1 MQEVIFGNMC
11 DKMRF
16 FDTNAILDLQ
26 DKMFE
31 DDFCISSISL
41 QEMENIKTS
50 SRKDDETKY
59 KARKALHLLD
69 ENKDKYEVVIY
80 TTAMEN
86 YIVEKQLEITP
97 DTKIIASCAFSRGLL
112 PQDTDFV
119 FVTND
124 IACKMIA
131 SKIFGL
137 EVESV
142 GEKELDEY
150 KGFVEKSLS
159 EDEMAYFYEHLQEN
173 IYGLLENEYLILK
186 DSNNHVVDTLVWR
199 EGMYQNIKFPNI
211 KSDYFGAVKPLNG
224 DIYQQ
229 MALNS
234 FSNNQI
240 TMIKG
245 SAGTGKSYL
254 AIGYMMWLL
263 EKHKIDKIVI
273 FANPTPTM
281 NSAKIGFLPGTQ
293 LDKLVDSSIGNMLA
307 GKLGDKFM
315 IEQLVSR
322 NKLSILPMCDIR
334 GFDTSGLNC
343 AVYIT
348 EAQNLD
354 ISLMKLALQR
364 IGEDSICIVDGDYNA
379 QVDLNQYAGNNN
391 GMRRMSEIFRGHDF
405 YGEIELQNIYRSKIA
420 AIAEMM

>member
-1 MQEVIFGNMC
+1 MKGGLVPLGKKKFY
-11 DKMRF
+11 
-16 FDTNAILDLQ
+16 DTNAILDLQ

-50 SRKDDETKY
+50 GRKDEETKY

-69 ENKDKYEVVIY
+69 ENKAKYEVVIY
-80 TTAMEN
+80 TIAMEN

-131 SKIFGL
+131 SKIFNL

-142 GEKELDEY
+142 GENKLDNY

-159 EDEMAYFYEHLQEN
+159 EEEMASFYSNLKEN
-173 IYGLLENEYLILK
+173 IYDLLTNEYLVLK
-186 DSNNHVVDTLVWR
+186 NDKDEVVDKFRWDGY
-199 EGMYQNIKFPNI
+199 EYQNVKFPTI
-211 KSDYFGAVKPLNG
+211 KSNYFGSVKPYNG

-229 MALNS
+229 MVLNS
-234 FSNNQI
+234 LSNNQV

-245 SAGTGKSYL
+245 AAGTGKSYL
-254 AIGYMMWLL
+254 ALGYLMWLL
-263 EKHKIDKIVI
+263 EKRKIEKIIV
-273 FANPTPTM
+273 FCNTVATA
-281 NSAKIGFLPGTQ
+281 NSAKLGYYPGTK
-293 LDKLVDSSIGNMLA
+293 DEKLIDSSIGNMLSA
-307 GKLGDKFM
+307 KLGDSFGLEQM
-315 IEQLVSR
+315 IGQGKIQLLP
-322 NKLSILPMCDIR
+322 LSDIR
-334 GFDTSGLNC
+334 GFDTNGMC
-343 AVYIT
+343 AGVYIT
-348 EAQNLD
+348 EAQNMD

-364 IGEDSICIVDGDYNA
+364 IGEDSICIIDGDYNA
-379 QVDLNQYAGNNN
+379 QVDLSQYAGNNN
-391 GMRRMSEIFRGHDF
+391 GMRRMSEVFRGQDF
-405 YGEIELQNIYRSKIA
+405 YGEIELQNIYRSRIA
-420 AIAEMM
+420 SVAELM

>member
-1 MQEVIFGNMC
+1 M
-11 DKMRF
+11 
-16 FDTNAILDLQ
+16 DTNAILDLQ

-31 DDFCISSISL
+31 DNFCISSISL

-50 SRKDDETKY
+50 GRKDEETKY

-97 DTKIIASCAFSRGLL
+97 DTKIIASCAFSKGLL

-131 SKIFGL
+131 SKIFDL

-142 GEKELDEY
+142 GENKLDEY

-173 IYGLLENEYLILK
+173 VFDLYTNEYLILK
-186 DSNNHVVDTLVWR
+186 NDKNQIVDKFRWDGY
-199 EGMYQNIKFPNI
+199 EYQNVKFPTI
-211 KSDYFGAVKPLNG
+211 KSNYFGSVKPYNG

-229 MALNS
+229 MVLNS
-234 FSNNQI
+234 LSYNQV
-240 TMIKG
+240 TMVKG
-245 SAGTGKSYL
+245 AAGTGKSYL
-254 AIGYMMWLL
+254 AIGYLMWLL
-263 EKHKIDKIVI
+263 EKRKIEKIIV
-273 FANPTPTM
+273 FCNTVATA
-281 NSAKIGFLPGTQ
+281 NSAKLGYYPGTK
-293 LDKLVDSSIGNMLA
+293 DEKLIDSSIGNMLSA
-307 GKLGDKFM
+307 KLGDSFGLEQM
-315 IEQLVSR
+315 IAQGKIQLLP
-322 NKLSILPMCDIR
+322 LSDIR
-334 GFDTSGLNC
+334 GFDTNGMSAG
-343 AVYIT
+343 VYIT
-348 EAQNLD
+348 EAQNMD

-364 IGEDSICIVDGDYNA
+364 IGEDSVCIIDGDYNA
-379 QVDLNQYAGNNN
+379 QVDLSQYAGSNN
-391 GMRRMSEIFRGHDF
+391 GMRRMSEVFRGHDF
-405 YGEIELQNIYRSKIA
+405 YGEVELQNIYRSRISQV
-420 AIAEMM
+420 AELM

>member
-1 MQEVIFGNMC
+1 M
-11 DKMRF
+11 KKRKF

-50 SRKDDETKY
+50 GRKDEETKY

-97 DTKIIASCAFSRGLL
+97 DTKIIASCAFSKGLL

-131 SKIFGL
+131 SKIFSL

-142 GEKELDEY
+142 GENKLDEY

-173 IYGLLENEYLILK
+173 VFDLYTNEYLILK
-186 DSNNHVVDTLVWR
+186 NDKNQIVDKFRWDGC
-199 EGMYQNIKFPNI
+199 EYQNVKFPTI
-211 KSDYFGAVKPLNG
+211 KSNYFGSVKPYNG

-229 MALNS
+229 MVLNS
-234 FSNNQI
+234 LSYNQV
-240 TMIKG
+240 TMVKG
-245 SAGTGKSYL
+245 AAGTGKSYL
-254 AIGYMMWLL
+254 AIGYLMWLL
-263 EKHKIDKIVI
+263 EKRKIEKIIV
-273 FANPTPTM
+273 FCNTVATA
-281 NSAKIGFLPGTQ
+281 NSAKLGYYPGTK
-293 LDKLVDSSIGNMLA
+293 DEKLIDSSIGNMLSA
-307 GKLGDKFM
+307 KLGDSFGLEQM
-315 IEQLVSR
+315 IAQGKIQLLP
-322 NKLSILPMCDIR
+322 LSDIR
-334 GFDTSGLNC
+334 GFDTNGMSAG
-343 AVYIT
+343 VYIT
-348 EAQNLD
+348 EAQNMD

-364 IGEDSICIVDGDYNA
+364 IGEDSVCIIDGDYNA
-379 QVDLNQYAGNNN
+379 QVDLSQYAGSNN
-391 GMRRMSEIFRGHDF
+391 GMRRMSEVFRGQDF
-405 YGEIELQNIYRSKIA
+405 YGEVELQNIYRSRISQV
-420 AIAEMM
+420 AELM